1 MIEREGHCWS
11 MVGGTRGFVVG
22 EVGGEPVKKRST
34 VLEYFAV
41 SVRQVQS
48 RHPALVI
55 VCTFHVGRYHT
66 STVDHGASVA
76 RIQLQ

>member
-1 MIEREGHCWS
+1 

-22 EVGGEPVKKRST
+22 EVGGEEALYPFYCTRT